1 MNIDELIE
9 AHNLL
14 HIAICEKRNG
24 KERDGILLDG
34 LKKLEKFMGCIYELN
49 ETAEVYLEIYELN
62 ETAEVYLESDNIQ
75 QANALIRLGYAEID
89 PNDERKIIKRK
100 EKTI

>member
-9 AHNLL
+9 AHDLL
-14 HIAICEKRNG
+14 HIAICEKENG
-24 KERDGILLDG
+24 EERDGILLDG
-34 LKKLEKFMGCIYELN
+34 LKILEKFMGC
-49 ETAEVYLEIYELN
+49 IYELN

-100 EKTI
+100 NLQPNTPR

>member
-1 MNIDELIE
+1 MVEQEKGKNDMNIDELIE
-9 AHNLL
+9 AHDLL

-34 LKKLEKFMGCIYELN
+34 LKKLEKFMGC
-49 ETAEVYLEIYELN
+49 IYELN

>member
-1 MNIDELIE
+1 VVEQEKGKNDMNIDELIE
-9 AHNLL
+9 AHDLL

-49 ETAEVYLEIYELN
+49 ETAEVYLE
-62 ETAEVYLESDNIQ
+62 SDNIQ

-89 PNDERKIIKRK
+89 PNNERKIIKRK

>member
-1 MNIDELIE
+1 MVEQEKGQNDMNIDELIE
-9 AHNLL
+9 AHDLL

-49 ETAEVYLEIYELN
+49 ETAEVYLE
-62 ETAEVYLESDNIQ
+62 SDNIQ

-89 PNDERKIIKRK
+89 PNNERKIIKRK

>member
-9 AHNLL
+9 AHDLL

-34 LKKLEKFMGCIYELN
+34 LKKLEKFMGC
-49 ETAEVYLEIYELN
+49 IYELN